1 MKTMLANELKDVLS
15 IMNLA
20 AGTDRN
26 VENGNK
32 VYFTGKKIYIFSGD
46 AYISKDLETDF
57 KGGVDTN
64 LLEDIIDKYGL
75 SEIEL
80 DRKENEII
88 VKKKRSISKLVV
100 DDSDHHPSIKFS
112 EETEWRKVPAD
123 FTSLLDQ
130 AFTLTG
136 NNFTEP
142 SKTCI
147 HINARKMEASDGL
160 RFGIFKMKGMISDD
174 IFIRKDFVKILSKFE
189 PKDYRL
195 ADSWICFTNEKN
207 YFLAIRKISITDY
220 PNLEEIFQGLKKSS
234 EIELQ
239 DKIISSLERA
249 GLFLRNEMEMDRY
262 IKLEAK
268 EGKIHIFTQTKA
280 GTYKDKFNCAE
291 GIEFEISINPKY
303 LVEMIYYSNKISI
316 GDQAVCCET
325 KNAKIAAC
333 LIG

>member
-112 EETEWRKVPAD
+112 EETTK
-123 FTSLLDQ
+123 
-130 AFTLTG
+130 
-136 NNFTEP
+136 
-142 SKTCI
+142 
-147 HINARKMEASDGL
+147 GL
-160 RFGIFKMKGMISDD
+160 VANKL
-174 IFIRKDFVKILSKFE
+174 KDL
-189 PKDYRL
+189 
-195 ADSWICFTNEKN
+195 
-207 YFLAIRKISITDY
+207 Y
-220 PNLEEIFQGLKKSS
+220 P
-234 EIELQ
+234 
-239 DKIISSLERA
+239 
-249 GLFLRNEMEMDRY
+249 Y
-262 IKLEAK
+262 
-268 EGKIHIFTQTKA
+268 
-280 GTYKDKFNCAE
+280 
-291 GIEFEISINPKY
+291 
-303 LVEMIYYSNKISI
+303 
-316 GDQAVCCET
+316 
-325 KNAKIAAC
+325 
-333 LIG
+333 

>member
-32 VYFTGKKIYIFSGD
+32 VYFTGEKLYIFSGD
-46 AYISKDLETDF
+46 AYICKDLETDF

-100 DDSDHHPSIKFS
+100 DDSDHQPSIKFS

-195 ADSWICFTNEKN
+195 ADSWICFTNKKN

-234 EIELQ
+234 ETALTN
-239 DKIISSLERA
+239 L
-249 GLFLRNEMEMDRY
+249 
-262 IKLEAK
+262 
-268 EGKIHIFTQTKA
+268 
-280 GTYKDKFNCAE
+280 
-291 GIEFEISINPKY
+291 P
-303 LVEMIYYSNKISI
+303 
-316 GDQAVCCET
+316 
-325 KNAKIAAC
+325 
-333 LIG
+333 